1 MFKRTAIVG
10 LLVLIGV
17 SLARANDKA
26 DDLAIV
32 VGKNSTLDNVTLAEL
47 VKLLREEKSKSSD
60 GVKFIVLA
68 REAGSAER
76 SAALKEIYQMTEA
89 EYQKYFLQATFVGA
103 VQAAPKVVS
112 GAAATRQFVAGN
124 SGAIG
129 YVRGSDVDDSVKV
142 VKVDGKS
149 PGDAGYGLK
158 LR

>member
-10 LLVLIGV
+10 MFVLLGA
-17 SLARANDKA
+17 SLARADDKA

-32 VGKNSTLDNVTLAEL
+32 VGKNSTLSNVTLAEL
-47 VKLLREEKSKSSD
+47 VKILREEKGKNAD

-68 REAGSAER
+68 REPGSVER
-76 SAALKEIYQMTEA
+76 AAALKGIYQMTDA

-112 GAAATRQFVAGN
+112 GAAATRQFVAAN
-124 SGAIG
+124 PGAIG
-129 YVRGSDVDDSVKV
+129 YLRGSDVDDSVKV
-142 VKVDGKS
+142 LKVDGKG

-158 LR
+158 MR

>member
-10 LLVLIGV
+10 LFVLLGASV
-17 SLARANDKA
+17 ARGGDKG

-32 VGKNSTLDNVTLAEL
+32 VNKNSTLDNVTQAEL
-47 VKLLREEKSKSSD
+47 VKILREEKSKSAD
-60 GVKFIVLA
+60 GVRFVVLA
-68 REAGSAER
+68 REPGSAER
-76 SAALKEIYQMTEA
+76 SAALKSIFQMTEA

-124 SGAIG
+124 PGAVG
-129 YVRGSDVDDSVKV
+129 YLRGSDVDDSVKV

-149 PGDAGYGLK
+149 PGDAGYSLK
-158 LR
+158 MR